1 MTAMTT
7 DFATIR
13 ATVPEH
19 STAFM
24 AAMSGG
30 TPFVE
35 DGFLFFSG
43 SGESDV
49 APWLTAVAYP
59 LADELPAPQ
68 DTAAFEAALSKALRR
83 TGAHRCWLVGPA
95 APKRLEPFV
104 TERDEVYILD
114 VNAPVPARLRHV
126 LDHSPLR
133 VREGKEFTPA
143 HRRLWTEFMG
153 RVALRPAV
161 RELYA
166 RTASVLNAPGT
177 DLRLFDAVD
186 AEGRLAASL
195 LLDFAPPRFCT
206 YLIGAHSRAHYTPHA
221 TDLLFRAML
230 EAARREGKVLIHLG
244 VGVNEGIRRFKR
256 KWGGRPAL
264 PYVAAA
270 WEERP
275 VVSRPP
281 AAPDA
286 DVVRALLT
294 AGPTA
299 KWRFILDRPEQR
311 PFAMLWRLDKN
322 GHTSWLGGTA
332 HFFCC
337 SFEQSLR
344 RLFEKVDTVLLEG
357 PLDRDSLAEVDDAG
371 RVAPPPG
378 ESVLDHLTEA
388 DVTLLESVLCRRR
401 LLTDG
406 PPPAPDLLRELLG
419 RTRPWY
425 AFFSLWTL
433 FLEQRGWKQ
442 SVDLEAWNLAK
453 DMGKTV
459 FGMETVA
466 EQLASLESA
475 PMNRIVR
482 FVRDCRRWDVY
493 RKRNAASYLAGNL
506 EGMLGT
512 STEFPSRTEH
522 IIGHR
527 DQRFRE
533 RMRPWLERGG
543 SAVFVGSAHLLNLR
557 RMLAEDGFTV
567 RKELPTWRHRLSSWW
582 NKETL

>member
-153 RVALRPAV
+153 RAALRPAV

-177 DLRLFDAVD
+177 DLRPACFWTSLRHASVPISSARIPARTTRPTPRTSCSGPCLKPPDAKAKSSSIWGWASTKASGASSANGAV
-186 AEGRLAASL
+186 ARRCPMWRPPGRNGPSFPTLR
-195 LLDFAPPRFCT
+195 PPRT
-206 YLIGAHSRAHYTPHA
+206 
-221 TDLLFRAML
+221 
-230 EAARREGKVLIHLG
+230 
-244 VGVNEGIRRFKR
+244 
-256 KWGGRPAL
+256 
-264 PYVAAA
+264 
-270 WEERP
+270 
-275 VVSRPP
+275 
-281 AAPDA
+281 
-286 DVVRALLT
+286 
-294 AGPTA
+294 
-299 KWRFILDRPEQR
+299 
-311 PFAMLWRLDKN
+311 
-322 GHTSWLGGTA
+322 
-332 HFFCC
+332 
-337 SFEQSLR
+337 
-344 RLFEKVDTVLLEG
+344 
-357 PLDRDSLAEVDDAG
+357 
-371 RVAPPPG
+371 
-378 ESVLDHLTEA
+378 
-388 DVTLLESVLCRRR
+388 
-401 LLTDG
+401 
-406 PPPAPDLLRELLG
+406 
-419 RTRPWY
+419 
-425 AFFSLWTL
+425 
-433 FLEQRGWKQ
+433 
-442 SVDLEAWNLAK
+442 
-453 DMGKTV
+453 
-459 FGMETVA
+459 
-466 EQLASLESA
+466 
-475 PMNRIVR
+475 
-482 FVRDCRRWDVY
+482 
-493 RKRNAASYLAGNL
+493 
-506 EGMLGT
+506 
-512 STEFPSRTEH
+512 
-522 IIGHR
+522 
-527 DQRFRE
+527 
-533 RMRPWLERGG
+533 
-543 SAVFVGSAHLLNLR
+543 
-557 RMLAEDGFTV
+557 
-567 RKELPTWRHRLSSWW
+567 PTWCALC
-582 NKETL
+582 